1 MNPLVLAHRR
11 HQTGGWDF
19 QPEGVSGMKMLAT
32 RKTLRASLL
41 LVPAVVV
48 AISLLGSAAGA
59 RAIPRASGHAN
70 LTVGDGL
77 TRTFSFTAVRQ
88 ADGTVTGQADVNNP
102 SFPIR
107 IHMKIDCLK
116 FDGVNRVIAS
126 GPITQSTDPQTI
138 VGGRIGVVAVEDNG
152 EGANAPADRITTIP
166 DYAPPK
172 SCNEFSFVAD
182 GLRDDTLGQVV
193 RPLRA
198 IEAGQIQVNP

>member
-1 MNPLVLAHRR
+1 
-11 HQTGGWDF
+11 
-19 QPEGVSGMKMLAT
+19 MKMLAT
-32 RKTLRASLL
+32 RKTLRAWLL

-59 RAIPRASGHAN
+59 RANQGASGHAN

-88 ADGTVTGQADVNNP
+88 ADGTVTGQANVNNP

-107 IHMKIDCLK
+107 VHFTIDCLK
-116 FDGVNRVIAS
+116 FVGNRVIAS
-126 GPITQSTDPQTI
+126 GPVTQSTDPQT
-138 VGGRIGVVAVEDNG
+138 VALGRISVFAVEDNG

-172 SCNEFSFVAD
+172 SCNEFSFVGD
-182 GLRDDTLGQVV
+182 GLHDDTLGQIV
-193 RPLRA
+193 RPLRP